1 MSELGIFLITHS
13 HTHRPFA
20 AAASVAR
27 ARMIMFRDAEP
38 VAAMIRITLL
48 RGRTMQMDGENSQ
61 ERSATGGPK
70 CLPLLKW
77 LYAADLQRLMVVSH
91 SSCGISPA
99 EGEMQMVPR

>member
-1 MSELGIFLITHS
+1 
-13 HTHRPFA
+13 
-20 AAASVAR
+20 
-27 ARMIMFRDAEP
+27 MIMFRDAEP

-61 ERSATGGPK
+61 ERSASRGPK

-77 LYAADLQRLMVVSH
+77 LYAADLRRLMVVSH
-91 SSCGISPA
+91 SSYGVSPA